1 MSVFIPFFFV
11 EFGIGFRDI
20 QAFTE
25 HCFTMAGTK
34 RENRVTSVDIYKRE
48 SPEAMLDTQP
58 PNPSSP
64 FKQCSEKFLLLYSY
78 ELSLHTTEVHYLP
91 LTSEV

>member
-1 MSVFIPFFFV
+1 MFIPFFFV

-34 RENRVTSVDIYKRE
+34 RENTVTSVDIFIKE
-48 SPEAMLDTQP
+48 SHL
-58 PNPSSP
+58 
-64 FKQCSEKFLLLYSY
+64 
-78 ELSLHTTEVHYLP
+78 
-91 LTSEV
+91 

>member
-34 RENRVTSVDIYKRE
+34 RENRVTSVDIYKKE

-64 FKQCSEKFLLLYSY
+64 FKVMLWN
-78 ELSLHTTEVHYLP
+78 LSFTFQLWLKPTH
-91 LTSEV
+91 S

>member
-34 RENRVTSVDIYKRE
+34 RENRVTSVDIYKKE
-48 SPEAMLDTQP
+48 LPEAMLDTQP
-58 PNPSSP
+58 PQPILP
-64 FKQCSEKFLLLYSY
+64 FLSNALEPLFYFPAMAQAYTLLKFVIS
-78 ELSLHTTEVHYLP
+78 T
-91 LTSEV
+91 